1 MNVPVARKFSIES
14 TTAEDSDIHQEVT
27 MNRWFSMLVM
37 ASLILAGGRAEA
49 GLGKDKPMVKVN
61 PDLATLYDQYTVYQA
76 LHGTG
81 RFQPSNPLLR
91 VVDDRVV
98 IDAVTSGEVRALQAD
113 LVALGMEGAVAV
125 GRIVSGQLPISA
137 IAALPALTSLQFARP
152 AYAMTHV
159 GQVTSQG
166 DVAMRSD
173 VARASFG
180 VDGTGVTVGVLSD
193 SFDCLGGAATDVAND
208 DLSPVNV
215 IQEDPGCSSGSDEG
229 RAMLQLIH
237 DVAPGAALAF
247 ATAFAGQ
254 ASFSANIEALAA
266 AGAKVIVDDVIYF
279 AEPMFQDGI
288 IAQAVDTVVAGGS
301 AYFSSAGNH
310 GRQAYESPFRP
321 GNVFALDSI
330 PSAPGAPRFFGGT
343 AHDFDPGAGTDHFQS
358 ITVPAGATI
367 IFSFQWDSPFFSVSD
382 APGSAN
388 DLDIYILNA
397 AANQVLAGS
406 SADNVGGDA
415 VELFAFTNTTG
426 ATANFNIML
435 VKFAGSNPGLMKYV
449 RFGGGATTV
458 NEFDTASGTI
468 YGHANAVGAEAVGA
482 AAYFQTP
489 EFGVSPPILEG
500 FSSAGTTPIL
510 FTTDG
515 DPTVDPRADKPEIV
529 APDGTNTTFFGGDIE
544 PDGFPNFF
552 GTSAAA
558 PHAAAV
564 AALMLESNPT
574 LTPASIYA
582 RLEGS
587 AIDMGPPGFDNDS
600 GFGLIQA
607 DQALLEEEAHDLAVI
622 KITVPKT
629 VTLTAQKP
637 SQTKP
642 VKVQIQNRS
651 PHNETIPDM
660 TTLANLVSLTVDS
673 SGACSDPSRVLQN
686 PGLPKTLK
694 PKKTLNVEFDVTF
707 NCANDPAKGAG
718 HQDYSY
724 TATVNHEALDGN
736 PDTHPE
742 DDSCPR
748 DPLGTVPNPDG
759 KIKDKGCV
767 EVLTDV
773 VDKRTSVVQETP

>member
-1 MNVPVARKFSIES
+1 
-14 TTAEDSDIHQEVT
+14 

-37 ASLILAGGRAEA
+37 ALLILAGGRTEAE
-49 GLGKDKPMVKVN
+49 LGTGKAMVKVN
-61 PDLATLYDQYTVYQA
+61 PDLATLYDQYTAYRA
-76 LHGTG
+76 LQGTG

-98 IDAVTSGEVRALQAD
+98 IDAVASGDVTALQAD
-113 LVALGMEGAVAV
+113 LVALGMHGSVAV

-137 IAALPALTSLQFARP
+137 IAALPALTSLKFARP
-152 AYAMTHV
+152 AYATTHA
-159 GQVTSQG
+159 GLVTSQG

-173 VARASFG
+173 EARTLFG

-193 SFDCLGGAATDVAND
+193 SFDCLGGAATDVANG
-208 DLSPVNV
+208 DLSPVTV
-215 IQEDPGCSSGSDEG
+215 LQEEPGCVSGSDEG

-237 DVAPGAALAF
+237 DVAPGGELAF
-247 ATAFAGQ
+247 ATAFAGE
-254 ASFSANIEALAA
+254 ASFAANIEALAA
-266 AGAKVIVDDVIYF
+266 AGAKVIVDDVGYF

-301 AYFSSAGNH
+301 AYFSAAGNS
-310 GRQAYESPFRP
+310 GRQAYENPFRP
-321 GNVFALDSI
+321 AADFAQDSI
-330 PSAPGAPRFFGGT
+330 PSAPGAPRFFGGI
-343 AHDFDPGAGTDHFQS
+343 AHDFDAGTGTDHFQS

-367 IFSFQWDSPFFSVSD
+367 VFSFQWDSPFFSVSGGT
-382 APGSAN
+382 GSSN

-397 AANQVLAGS
+397 AATLVLAGS
-406 SADNVGGDA
+406 AVNNVGGDA
-415 VELFAFTNTTG
+415 VEVFAFTNTSG
-426 ATANFNIML
+426 ATANFNVML
-435 VKFAGSNPGLMKYV
+435 VKFSGSNPGLMKYV

-510 FTTDG
+510 FTTAG
-515 DPTVDPRADKPEIV
+515 APTVDPRADKPEIV
-529 APDGTNTTFFGGDIE
+529 APDGTNTTFFDNDIE

-564 AALMLESNPT
+564 AALMLESDPT

-607 DQALLEEEAHDLAVI
+607 DRALSGVISTWAEVPGGGLSPSAPAATVLNGNLGLFVRGTNSRLYVNWLLTTNQWTGWTEVPGGGTTPSAPAATVLEDDLALFVQG
-622 KITVPKT
+622 TDRRLYVNWLLTTNQWTGWTEVPGGGST
-629 VTLTAQKP
+629 P
-637 SQTKP
+637 S
-642 VKVQIQNRS
+642 
-651 PHNETIPDM
+651 
-660 TTLANLVSLTVDS
+660 A
-673 SGACSDPSRVLQN
+673 
-686 PGLPKTLK
+686 
-694 PKKTLNVEFDVTF
+694 
-707 NCANDPAKGAG
+707 PA
-718 HQDYSY
+718 
-724 TATVNHEALDGN
+724 ATVLEDNVALFVQG
-736 PDTHPE
+736 T
-742 DDSCPR
+742 DDH
-748 DPLGTVPNPDG
+748 LYVNF
-759 KIKDKGCV
+759 
-767 EVLTDV
+767 LTG
-773 VDKRTSVVQETP
+773 P